1 MKIKYFEIKTH
12 RNEPTPQTRGGVQRI
27 DSTFDHDTSANT
39 NALICT
45 KTRRFFLIITLDA
58 TLEHGTRAKS
68 VHHFLLKT
76 VEINDI

>member
-1 MKIKYFEIKTH
+1 MKYFEIKTH

-45 KTRRFFLIITLDA
+45 KTRRFF
-58 TLEHGTRAKS
+58 R
-68 VHHFLLKT
+68 
-76 VEINDI
+76 